1 MILTLR
7 QLRNLGVALANTQSR
22 QSRIHFMKK
31 LLFVCAFLTMLCQSS
46 FAMSPLFANPNGVP
60 DASST
65 MGLLAVGLT
74 GLAIVA
80 RKLKK

>member
-1 MILTLR
+1 
-7 QLRNLGVALANTQSR
+7 
-22 QSRIHFMKK
+22 MKK
-31 LLFVCAFLTMLCQSS
+31 SLFVCAFLAMLCQSS
-46 FAMSPLFANPNGVP
+46 FAASPLFAGAVNVP

-65 MGLLAVGLT
+65 LGLLAVGLT